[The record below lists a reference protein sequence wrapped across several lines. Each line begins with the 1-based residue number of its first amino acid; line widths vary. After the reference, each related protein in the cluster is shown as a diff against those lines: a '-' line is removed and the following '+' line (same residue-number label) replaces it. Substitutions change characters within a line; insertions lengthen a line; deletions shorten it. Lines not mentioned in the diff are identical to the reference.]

1 MHKEK
6 KTRVIVLGGGI
17 SGLTLAW
24 YLSKLKTCEVL
35 LLERETRVGGFL
47 QTISADSFLFEKGP
61 KIFKA
66 SRSEALLELIDDLG
80 LSTQRLISNPNMKQ
94 RYVWRNGKLNLLP
107 TNPISFLTSP
117 LTRPLLG
124 ALFTEWQRPANT
136 EDESIWDFVVRRFN
150 QKTAERLF
158 DPLIVG
164 IYAGDMKK
172 LSIKSCFPELKRY
185 EEQYGSLTRGFF
197 AAKKTTD
204 TFELP
209 SRALFSLQGGVE
221 TLVKKLAQELGD
233 SILTGQKI
241 DELRFFPTH
250 VSVQAEEQS
259 WEADY
264 VFSALPPYEL
274 AKYLKDPTLV
284 SMLTQ
289 VCFQDIAT
297 VHLGFRKPVLPLTG
311 FGYLVPASEKQEI
324 LGTVF
329 DSNLFPEQNSL
340 AEETRLS
347 CMMLCAGG
355 DYQLRALNALSR
367 HLKISTVPDTLAITE
382 SRWAIPQFEVG
393 HEKRMSELQ
402 AKIADFSPRLGLV
415 GNYLAGAS
423 VSDAI
428 AYAKKTAQGF
438 NL

>member
-197 AAKKTTD
+197 AAKKQPTLLN
-204 TFELP
+204 FP
-209 SRALFSLQGGVE
+209 QGLFSHCRVE
-221 TLVKKLAQELGD
+221 
-233 SILTGQKI
+233 
-241 DELRFFPTH
+241 
-250 VSVQAEEQS
+250 
-259 WEADY
+259 
-264 VFSALPPYEL
+264 
-274 AKYLKDPTLV
+274 
-284 SMLTQ
+284 
-289 VCFQDIAT
+289 
-297 VHLGFRKPVLPLTG
+297 
-311 FGYLVPASEKQEI
+311 
-324 LGTVF
+324 
-329 DSNLFPEQNSL
+329 
-340 AEETRLS
+340 
-347 CMMLCAGG
+347 
-355 DYQLRALNALSR
+355 
-367 HLKISTVPDTLAITE
+367 
-382 SRWAIPQFEVG
+382 
-393 HEKRMSELQ
+393 
-402 AKIADFSPRLGLV
+402 
-415 GNYLAGAS
+415 
-423 VSDAI
+423 
-428 AYAKKTAQGF
+428 
-438 NL
+438 